1 MVTKIGINGFG
12 RIGRLCLRA
21 ALARTDLEVV
31 AVNSTADPKT
41 SAHLFKYD
49 STHGIYQ
56 GTVETAADGLIIDGQ
71 KIVLLSD
78 RDPANLPWGKLGA
91 DIVIESTGKFKTS
104 EDCKVHI
111 ASGAKKV
118 IITAPGKNVDATI
131 VMGVNEKTYDSSK
144 HHIISNA
151 SCTTNCLAP
160 IVKVLHD
167 HLTIKSGLMTTVH
180 AFTNDQKN
188 LDNRHKDLRRARGCT
203 QSIIPTTTGAAKA
216 VTEVIPELEGKL
228 NGLALRVPTPDVSLV
243 DLVVECAEEIDA
255 ESINSLLKKACETDL
270 KGILA
275 FCTEP
280 LVSIDF
286 TGNSNSGIIDALST
300 MVVGPHT
307 IKILAWYDNEWG
319 YSCRVLDLAAYVGV
333 QEADSSQKLAG

>member
-21 ALARTDLEVV
+21 AMARNDLEVV

-49 STHGIYQ
+49 STHGTYK
-56 GTVETAADGLIIDGQ
+56 GTVEATENGLIIDG
-71 KIVLLSD
+71 KEIKLLSD
-78 RDPANLPWGKLGA
+78 RDPLNLPWGELGV
-91 DIVIESTGKFKTS
+91 DIVIDATGKFKTK
-104 EDCKVHI
+104 EDAGMHLTK
-111 ASGAKKV
+111 GAKKV
-118 IITAPGKNVDATI
+118 IITAPGKNVDATL
-131 VMGVNEKTYDSSK
+131 VMGVNENTYDPQK
-144 HHIISNA
+144 HHVISNG

-167 HLTIKSGLMTTVH
+167 NLTIKSGLMTTVH

-203 QSIIPTTTGAAKA
+203 QSIIPTTTGAAKT
-216 VTEVIPELEGKL
+216 VTEVIPELKGKL
-228 NGLALRVPTPDVSLV
+228 NGMALRVPTPNVSLV
-243 DLVVECAEEIDA
+243 DLVVEFAEEVTV
-255 ESINSLLKKACETDL
+255 EQINEMLKKACENKL

-275 FCTEP
+275 YCEEP

-286 TGNSNSGIIDALST
+286 NGNSHSGIIDSLST
-300 MVVGPHT
+300 MVVGSHMA
-307 IKILAWYDNEWG
+307 KILAWYDNEWG
-319 YSCRVLDLAAYVGV
+319 YSCRVIDLACFIG
-333 QEADSSQKLAG
+333 SKN

>member
-1 MVTKIGINGFG
+1 MVTKVGINGFG

-21 ALARTDLEVV
+21 ALERQDLEVI

-49 STHGIYQ
+49 STHGIYR
-56 GTVETAADGLIIDGQ
+56 GEVKATENGLIIDG
-71 KIVLLSD
+71 KEIKLLSD
-78 RDPANLPWGKLGA
+78 RNPENLPWGKLGV
-91 DIVIESTGKFKTS
+91 DIVIESTGKFNNQEAGIHLRT
-104 EDCKVHI
+104 
-111 ASGAKKV
+111 GAKKV
-118 IITAPGKNVDATI
+118 ILTAPGKNIDATI
-131 VMGVNEKTYDSSK
+131 VMGVNEHVYDNIN
-144 HHIISNA
+144 HNIISNA

-167 HLTIKSGLMTTVH
+167 NLTIKSGLMTTVH

-188 LDNRHKDLRRARGCT
+188 LDSRHKDLRRARGCT

-216 VTEVIPELEGKL
+216 VAEVIPELKGKL

-243 DLVVECAEEIDA
+243 DLVVEFEEEISA
-255 ESINSLLKKACETDL
+255 EYINNLLKKACETSL

-275 FCTEP
+275 YCEEP

-286 TGNSNSGIIDALST
+286 TGNSNSGIIDGLST

-307 IKILAWYDNEWG
+307 AKILAWYDNEWG
-319 YSCRVLDLAAYVGV
+319 YSCRVLDLVSYVGRQIV
-333 QEADSSQKLAG
+333 KEQCKLAG

>member
-21 ALARTDLEVV
+21 AMARNDLEVV

-49 STHGIYQ
+49 STHGTYK
-56 GTVETAADGLIIDGQ
+56 GTVETTENGLIIDG
-71 KIVLLSD
+71 KEIKLLSD
-78 RDPANLPWGKLGA
+78 RDPLNLPWGELGV
-91 DIVIESTGKFKTS
+91 DIVIDATGKFKTK
-104 EDCKVHI
+104 EDAGMHLTK
-111 ASGAKKV
+111 GAKKV
-118 IITAPGKNVDATI
+118 IITAPGKNVDATL
-131 VMGVNEKTYDSSK
+131 VMGVNENTYDPQK
-144 HHIISNA
+144 HHVISNG

-167 HLTIKSGLMTTVH
+167 NLTIKSGLMTTVH

-203 QSIIPTTTGAAKA
+203 QSIIPTTTGAAKT
-216 VTEVIPELEGKL
+216 VTEVIPELKGKL
-228 NGLALRVPTPDVSLV
+228 NGMALRVPTPNVSLV
-243 DLVVECAEEIDA
+243 DLVVEFAEEVTV
-255 ESINSLLKKACETDL
+255 EQINEMLKKACENKL

-275 FCTEP
+275 YCEEP

-286 TGNSNSGIIDALST
+286 NGNSHSGIIDSLST
-300 MVVGPHT
+300 MVVGSHMA
-307 IKILAWYDNEWG
+307 KILAWYDNEWG
-319 YSCRVLDLAAYVGV
+319 YSCRVIDLACFIG
-333 QEADSSQKLAG
+333 SKN